1 MKVKMFAAV
10 VAALAIPALSATT
23 GHVLVIPTITYSG
36 SAGVDWFDDHLAR
49 DPNWIDGVGGP
60 IDLMRPRRAAWPRR
74 ARWPSAHPA
83 IQLPRAVNEALSSE
97 LATLPG
103 MQ

>member
-1 MKVKMFAAV
+1 MKVKMFAAG

-60 IDLMRPRRAAWPRR
+60 IDLMRPGVLHGRDGLGGHLLIPPYNYRE
-74 ARWPSAHPA
+74 
-83 IQLPRAVNEALSSE
+83 Q
-97 LATLPG
+97 
-103 MQ
+103 